1 MPPNVFGE
9 RARAYLS
16 PACLRIDNSVRLSSS
31 LPLWKG
37 IVTLPSLVG
46 CTYCLCEPFC
56 SLNTQPSARII
67 FSISRGFNGIA
78 VNSLQVWYTIL
89 YVLCQYV
96 IKIFCPI
103 TVVSRRHPYP
113 IAHSQ
118 TARKFRSLNRPAHAA
133 GHPAQGT
140 PTRHFLR
147 NKAHSDGFTTHIKAK
162 IPRYTPLFWR
172 YIAGFFLELV
182 TGVEPATH

>member
-78 VNSLQVWYTIL
+78 VNSLQVQYTIL

-96 IKIFCPI
+96 MQNIMSHHRCFPAASIPN
-103 TVVSRRHPYP
+103 SAQP
-113 IAHSQ
+113 
-118 TARKFRSLNRPAHAA
+118 NRPKISQPEPPPPTPP
-133 GHPAQGT
+133 GIRSKAQ
-140 PTRHFLR
+140 R
-147 NKAHSDGFTTHIKAK
+147 KAHGKA
-162 IPRYTPLFWR
+162 
-172 YIAGFFLELV
+172 FFER
-182 TGVEPATH
+182 